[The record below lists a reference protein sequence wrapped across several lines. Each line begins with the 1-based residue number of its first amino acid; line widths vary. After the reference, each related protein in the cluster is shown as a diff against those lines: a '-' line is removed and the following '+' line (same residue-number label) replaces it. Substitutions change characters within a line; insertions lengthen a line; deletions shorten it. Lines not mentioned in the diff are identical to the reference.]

1 MRYVVLLAL
10 AITIAF
16 AGEWIYRSFLR
27 PIDQPT
33 EEMLA
38 LERHMKKKGVK
49 VSLYP
54 VRHGFSH
61 SSVVAHGAFR
71 IENFPLPVSVSQSP
85 SEAAAESHLQSIQRG
100 PNLMFPARN
109 GRLVIFFPMWGEDTA
124 AFAKQF
130 TTEFKAFKE

>member
-1 MRYVVLLAL
+1 MRYAIVFVLLVAV
-10 AITIAF
+10 AF
-16 AGEWIYRSFLR
+16 ASEWVYRSFLR

-33 EEMLA
+33 GEMVA
-38 LERHMKKKGVK
+38 LERHMNKKGIK

-61 SSVVAHGAFR
+61 SSVTAHAAFA

-85 SEAAAESHLQSIQRG
+85 SETAAELHLQAIQRG

-109 GRLVIFFPMWGEDTA
+109 GRLVIFFPMWGDDATA
-124 AFAKQF
+124 EANRF